1 MTKRVRRIDQTMAGN
16 ILKVDSETKVVY
28 GWAYVCK
35 EGDEPVVDHSGD
47 IIEPKELEKA
57 AHDFVVDCREGKI
70 MHEGDVQ
77 AELVESLF
85 FSEEVQK
92 ALEIDLGKVGWFIG
106 MRIND
111 EELMK
116 KVENGDLAMFSIG
129 GSAIREAIDEE
140 G

>member
-1 MTKRVRRIDQTMAGN
+1 MKKNKVMAGK
-16 ILKVDSETKVVY
+16 ILKIDRETKVVY

-35 EGDEPVVDHSGD
+35 EGDESVVDHSGD

-92 ALEIDLGKVGWFIG
+92 ALEIELGKVGWFIG
-106 MRIND
+106 MRIQD
-111 EELMK
+111 EELMEK
-116 KVENGDLAMFSIG
+116 IEKGELAMFSIG
-129 GSAIREAIDEE
+129 GTAIREEIKDD
-140 G
+140 